1 MGFVLAK
8 GIALSLMTVLL
19 LMPAL
24 ILRSQN
30 IIAKTQHRPFIPKQ
44 GRGIGEFAYKIR
56 RIVFLVVLIIIIPCY
71 IAQGMANFS
80 YGNEAVANSPGTPV
94 YEAEQQMNAKF
105 GKSNMMDR
113 ACPARQ
119 QHHREKD
126 DRGDRRPVLRQVRAQ
141 PVVRSAGRHSRGF
154 PAENITSLMHSKNW
168 HA

>member
-1 MGFVLAK
+1 
-8 GIALSLMTVLL
+8 
-19 LMPAL
+19 MPAL

-56 RIVFLVVLIIIIPCY
+56 HIVFLVVLIIIIPCY

-105 GKSNMMDR
+105 GKSNMMIALVPPDSNITEKKMT
-113 ACPARQ
+113 CPTSST
-119 QHHREKD
+119 
-126 DRGDRRPVLRQVRAQ
+126 
-141 PVVRSAGRHSRGF
+141 RSACRPFCRKAF
-154 PAENITSLMHSKNW
+154 PRISCRRTSP
-168 HA
+168 A